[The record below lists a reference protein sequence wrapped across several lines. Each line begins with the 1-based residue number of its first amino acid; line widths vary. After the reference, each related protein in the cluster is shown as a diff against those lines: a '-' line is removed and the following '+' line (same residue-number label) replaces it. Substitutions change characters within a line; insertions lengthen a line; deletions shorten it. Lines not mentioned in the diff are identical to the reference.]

1 MLGANGLGECRS
13 SHCIGGPLHI
23 SPVTLPAAAQGFN
36 AFGQVGDGT
45 RTDRLTPTLLYFD
58 GWWRA
63 VATGDHHSCGVRSDG
78 SLWCWVSA
86 WKWRWWWTCGL
97 QP

>member
-1 MLGANGLGECRS
+1 MLGAYGVLGHCVEARHCVEAMRI
-13 SHCIGGPLHI
+13 SHI
-23 SPVTLPAAAQGFN
+23 AAHSAVQGFN

-45 RTDRLTPTLLYFD
+45 TTDRLTPALPHFD

-63 VATGDHHSCGVRSDG
+63 AATGDHHSCGIRGDG

-86 WKWRWWWTCGL
+86 WHWKS
-97 QP
+97 